1 MTGESALVALAT
13 FTAERHDSAR
23 VAVLA
28 SSMSWAV
35 YGSHGN
41 LSKLLRWPHGLNV
54 QDNSP
59 LCMCDSSN
67 SSNALHLAAGCK
79 ATPDPIDWKAC
90 TLLYLA
96 ACCKACLGG
105 GLAERR
111 VHAVADAGKSVSA
124 V

>member
-1 MTGESALVALAT
+1 MTGESALITLAT
-13 FTAERHDSAR
+13 ITAQRHDSAR

-28 SSMSWAV
+28 SSMSWAL

-41 LSKLLRWPHGLNV
+41 LSKLLGWPRGLNV

-59 LCMCDSSN
+59 LCMCGSSN
-67 SSNALHLAAGCK
+67 SSNALHLATGCK

-90 TLLYLA
+90 TLLYSA
-96 ACCKACLGG
+96 ACCNACLGG

-111 VHAVADAGKSVSA
+111 VHVVADAGKSVSA